1 MRGSRSSAHS
11 LMLGPPQLLCKGCA
25 EWISSTHWACM
36 ELLRD
41 YLILLR
47 CNQHYTWIKS
57 NSPLFSPAGRLNR
70 CGRTEAWKVCPWEKS
85 INYLE
90 TWDANSYEP
99 HSSSDTCLGK
109 STWKQIEVVKVSVWS
124 AKVESRQLFSK
135 WNMVKMGTS
144 KRWHG
149 KLHSSASC
157 GLPWY
162 GSVQPFSRSKH
173 PPSPSKKP

>member
-1 MRGSRSSAHS
+1 MQSGFPAPTEHVWSC
-11 LMLGPPQLLCKGCA
+11 LGTTWSYYAATNIIPGLSQ
-25 EWISSTHWACM
+25 
-36 ELLRD
+36 
-41 YLILLR
+41 ILP
-47 CNQHYTWIKS
+47 S
-57 NSPLFSPAGRLNR
+57 LFSPAGRLNR